1 MKRYAR
7 QKKIFVSNSVASIWS
22 GRAAPLAFFILSL
35 VLLIL
40 SSVNS
45 NLLENVRTG
54 AADITAPVFEL
65 FSTPFNKVAEFTGNI
80 TGMAELRAENTKL
93 IEENK
98 RLNEWYQAA
107 LRLEAENNSLREI
120 LNVKIDQ
127 KYSFVTARVYIDA
140 GNLYVHSYIVGA
152 GLDDGVEKGQAVIG
166 EKGVIGRIVEAG
178 EKTARVLLLTDINSR
193 IPVLIEGSNQRAILT
208 GTNKDMP
215 YLRHLPV
222 DSQVEDGVRVITSG
236 HGGVFPSG
244 LPVGKLLKGDDGNLY
259 VKPYSDMNSVRYVR
273 IVNMPEIPNLINRLD
288 EKELP

>member
-1 MKRYAR
+1 MKRYTR
-7 QKKIFVSNSVASIWS
+7 QKRIFVSNSVASMWS
-22 GRAAPLAFFILSL
+22 GRAAPFAFFVLSL

-45 NLLENVRTG
+45 NFLENARTG
-54 AADITAPVFEL
+54 VADVTAPIFEL
-65 FSTPFNKVAEFTGNI
+65 FSAPFNKVADFTGNI

-98 RLNEWYQAA
+98 RLNEWYQVA

-120 LNVKIDQ
+120 LNVKIDK

-152 GLDDGVEKGQAVIG
+152 GLDDGVKKGQAVIG
-166 EKGVIGRIVEAG
+166 EKGVIGRIVEVG
-178 EKTARVLLLTDINSR
+178 RKTARILLLTDINSR

-208 GTNKDMP
+208 GTNGDMP

-222 DSQVEDGVRVITSG
+222 DSQVEQGVRVVTSG
-236 HGGVFPSG
+236 HGGVFPPN
-244 LPVGKLLKGDDGNLY
+244 LPVGKVLRGENGNLY
-259 VKPYSDMNSVRYVR
+259 VKPYSDMNSVRYVK
-273 IVNMPEIPNLINRLD
+273 IVDMPEIPNLINRLD